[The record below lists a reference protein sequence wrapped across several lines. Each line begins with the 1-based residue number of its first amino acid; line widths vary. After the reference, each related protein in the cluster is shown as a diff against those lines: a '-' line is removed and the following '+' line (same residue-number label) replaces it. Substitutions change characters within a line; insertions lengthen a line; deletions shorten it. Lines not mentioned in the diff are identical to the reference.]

1 MDIYELVNK
10 YAEVGYSEEDAIPK
24 VAQDIV
30 LLKIGKSK
38 YSKNITVK
46 GGVVMHNISKDI
58 RRATRDMD
66 IDFIKYSL
74 EDKSIRNFIKE
85 LNNTDDGIKI
95 KITGKIEPLHH
106 QDYDGKRVY
115 ITLTDKNH
123 YSISSKLDIGVHKYF
138 DIKQDEYYFDFN
150 IIDESV
156 SLLINSKEQII
167 IEKLKSLLKFGI
179 TSTRFKDIFDFYYLI
194 NNENLNKD
202 KLLKYIDILIFQD
215 ENMRGEIMDIN
226 ILITNIG
233 RIRNKITELNKNV
246 STKQKEINENN
257 RSISENEK
265 KIRTTKNNNTIKN
278 CLSKNASLSKKSYIK

>member
-10 YAEVGYSEEDAIPK
+10 YITSGYSEDDAIPK

-30 LLKIGKSK
+30 LLKIGNSK

-46 GGVVMHNISKDI
+46 GGVVMHNISKDM

-85 LNNTDDGIKI
+85 LNNTEDSIKI
-95 KITGKIEPLHH
+95 KITGKIEHLHH

-115 ITLTDKNH
+115 IQLTDSHH

-138 DIKQDEYYFDFN
+138 DMEQDEYYFDFN
-150 IIDESV
+150 IIDKSV

-167 IEKLKSLLKFGI
+167 VEKLKSLLKFGI

-194 NNENLNKD
+194 NNESLDKD
-202 KLLKYIDILIFQD
+202 KLIKYIDILIFKD
-215 ENMRGEIMDIN
+215 ENMRENTLEDIDRRLSN
-226 ILITNIG
+226 ILN
-233 RIRNKITELNKNV
+233 
-246 STKQKEINENN
+246 NN
-257 RSISENEK
+257 RFQSRIN
-265 KIRTTKNNNTIKN
+265 TANNNWLEVPIKDVIAN
-278 CLSKNASLSKKSYIK
+278 VLEYFDGLVKVTN

>member
-10 YAEVGYSEEDAIPK
+10 YIVAGYSEDDAIPK
-24 VAQDIV
+24 VAQDII
-30 LLKIGKSK
+30 LLKIGNSK
-38 YSKNITVK
+38 YKRNITVK
-46 GGVVMHNISKDI
+46 GGVVMHNISKDM

-115 ITLTDKNH
+115 IVLTDKHN

-138 DIKQDEYYFDFN
+138 DMEQDEYFFDFN

-167 IEKLKSLLKFGI
+167 VEKLKSLLKFGI

-194 NNENLNKD
+194 NNENLDKD
-202 KLLKYIDILIFQD
+202 KLIKYIDILIFKD
-215 ENMRGEIMDIN
+215 ENMREHTIEDISKRLSS
-226 ILITNIG
+226 ILNNSRFKS
-233 RIRNKITELNKNV
+233 RINTA
-246 STKQKEINENN
+246 
-257 RSISENEK
+257 
-265 KIRTTKNNNTIKN
+265 NNNWLEISIKEVTDN
-278 CLSKNASLSKKSYIK
+278 VLEYFNGLIMVKN

>member
-10 YAEVGYSEEDAIPK
+10 YVEAGYSEEDAIPK

-46 GGVVMHNISKDI
+46 GGVVMHNISKDM

-85 LNNTDDGIKI
+85 LNNLDDGIKI

-115 ITLTDKNH
+115 ITLIDKNH

-167 IEKLKSLLKFGI
+167 VEKLKSLLKFGI
-179 TSTRFKDIFDFYYLI
+179 TSTRFKDVFDFYYLI

-215 ENMRGEIMDIN
+215 ENMREKSLKDVNRRLSSILNNSRFQSRIN
-226 ILITNIG
+226 TA
-233 RIRNKITELNKNV
+233 
-246 STKQKEINENN
+246 
-257 RSISENEK
+257 
-265 KIRTTKNNNTIKN
+265 NNNWLQIPIKDVIDSVLGYFGGLTTIKN
-278 CLSKNASLSKKSYIK
+278 K

>member
-1 MDIYELVNK
+1 MDIYEAVNK
-10 YAEVGYSEEDAIPK
+10 YIKSGYSEGDAIPK

-30 LLKIGKSK
+30 LLKIGNSK

-46 GGVVMHNISKDI
+46 GGVVMHNISKDM

-66 IDFIKYSL
+66 IDFIKYSI
-74 EDKSIRNFIKE
+74 EDKSIREFIKE

-115 ITLTDKNH
+115 IQLTDKNK

-138 DIKQDEYYFDFN
+138 DIEQDEYFFDFN

-167 IEKLKSLLKFGI
+167 VEKLKSLLKFGI

-194 NNENLNKD
+194 NNENLDKD
-202 KLLKYIDILIFQD
+202 KLIKYISILIFQD
-215 ENMRGEIMDIN
+215 ENMREHSIEDISKRLSS
-226 ILITNIG
+226 ILNNSRFQS
-233 RIRNKITELNKNV
+233 RINTA
-246 STKQKEINENN
+246 
-257 RSISENEK
+257 
-265 KIRTTKNNNTIKN
+265 NNNWLEMPIENVTGSI
-278 CLSKNASLSKKSYIK
+278 LDYFEGLTVISI

>member
-10 YAEVGYSEEDAIPK
+10 YVEAGYSEEDAIPK

-30 LLKIGKSK
+30 LLKIGNSK

-46 GGVVMHNISKDI
+46 GGVVMHNISKDM

-138 DIKQDEYYFDFN
+138 DMEQDEYYFDFN
-150 IIDESV
+150 IIDESI

-167 IEKLKSLLKFGI
+167 VEKLKSLLKFGI

-215 ENMRGEIMDIN
+215 ENMREKSLEDVTMRLSN
-226 ILITNIG
+226 ILNNSRFQS
-233 RIRNKITELNKNV
+233 RINTA
-246 STKQKEINENN
+246 
-257 RSISENEK
+257 
-265 KIRTTKNNNTIKN
+265 NNNWLEIPIKDVIDSV
-278 CLSKNASLSKKSYIK
+278 LEYFGGLTLIAK